1 MPDRQILE
9 AMIESK
15 LKEIVEQ
22 NDGFTPL
29 EQELR
34 TIVVYHIRG
43 LSSWETQLR
52 MLKDVKSCSDR
63 YLALLQTCVE
73 ATPRKQNDKS
83 VGYYNDVQKHHG
95 YNVTENEL
103 SDSDNA
109 IIEGRLAELEI
120 VGLVT
125 GWRFSYVV
133 HTTQQIYEN
142 GEFIAYP
149 KQKNSDKH
157 YKSFIA
163 TERGIKLL
171 EEHRRIKSGKGEH
184 DEE

>member
-9 AMIESK
+9 AMIESELTK
-15 LKEIVEQ
+15 IVEQ
-22 NDGFTPL
+22 KDGFTPL

-34 TIVVYHIRG
+34 TIVAYHIRG

-73 ATPRKQNDKS
+73 ATPRKEKDKS
-83 VGYYNDVQKHHG
+83 FEYINAVGKHHG
-95 YNVTENEL
+95 YNAVENEL
-103 SDSDNA
+103 GDTDNK
-109 IIEGRLAELEI
+109 IIKGRLEELERA
-120 VGLVT
+120 GLIDGT
-125 GWRFSYVV
+125 RFSYVV
-133 HTTQQIYEN
+133 HTTPQIYEN
-142 GEFIAYP
+142 EEFIAHP
-149 KQKNSDKH
+149 DKKTGQKH

-171 EEHRRIKSGKGEH
+171 EEHRRIKSEQGE
-184 DEE
+184 